1 MGITG
6 FLRTFYGKLNTMRE
20 MISYLWKSKNWW
32 LIPFVILLFAFGILF
47 MVGQSTA
54 LGPLIYALF

>member
-6 FLRTFYGKLNTMRE
+6 FLRAFYGKLNIMRE